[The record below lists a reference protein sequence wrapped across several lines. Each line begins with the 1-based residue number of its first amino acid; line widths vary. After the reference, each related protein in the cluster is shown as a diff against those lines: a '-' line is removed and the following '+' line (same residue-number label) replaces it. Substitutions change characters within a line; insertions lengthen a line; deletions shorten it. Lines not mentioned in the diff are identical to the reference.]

1 MNKQLNFTAGNEKT
15 SLCQALEQAY
25 YSKEEGVKNLFL
37 EILAN
42 DYFEFLY
49 LICLS
54 YLKDDRTMDAVQETF
69 IKVYEKIGVIYL
81 AAAEKKDELNAE
93 ELDAYIREY
102 IGRLARN
109 FIIDHYFRRKRN
121 VEELNESLYNSA
133 SEKPKS
139 NLWEVVNSLNNVYC
153 QALVYKFKNGWSR
166 ARIAEEMQ
174 IPQKRVDRY
183 VGQGLSL
190 LKQKLAS

>member
-1 MNKQLNFTAGNEKT
+1 MNKQSKFTAGNEKT
-15 SLCQALEQAY
+15 SLFQALERAY
-25 YSKEEGVKNLFL
+25 SSKEEGVKNLFL

-69 IKVYEKIGVIYL
+69 IKVYEKIDVIYL

-121 VEELNESLYNSA
+121 VEELNDSLYNA
-133 SEKPKS
+133 VSEKPKS

>member
-1 MNKQLNFTAGNEKT
+1 
-15 SLCQALEQAY
+15 
-25 YSKEEGVKNLFL
+25 
-37 EILAN
+37 
-42 DYFEFLY
+42 
-49 LICLS
+49 
-54 YLKDDRTMDAVQETF
+54 MDAVQETF

-81 AAAEKKDELNAE
+81 AAAEKKDALNAE

-121 VEELNESLYNSA
+121 VEELNESLYNSV

-153 QALVYKFKNGWSR
+153 QALVYKFKNWWSR

>member
-1 MNKQLNFTAGNEKT
+1 
-15 SLCQALEQAY
+15 
-25 YSKEEGVKNLFL
+25 
-37 EILAN
+37 
-42 DYFEFLY
+42 
-49 LICLS
+49 
-54 YLKDDRTMDAVQETF
+54 MDAVQETF

-81 AAAEKKDELNAE
+81 AAAEKKDALNAE

-121 VEELNESLYNSA
+121 VEELNESLYNSV

>member
-1 MNKQLNFTAGNEKT
+1 MNKQSNFTAGNEKT
-15 SLCQALEQAY
+15 SLFQALEQAY
-25 YSKEEGVKNLFL
+25 YSKKEGVKNLFL

-69 IKVYEKIGVIYL
+69 IKVYEKIDVIYL

-121 VEELNESLYNSA
+121 VEELNDSLYNSV